1 MLFGRRKKV
10 ENTKVVD
17 WYVMGNDVSVSN
29 AQLPTREGYRL
40 DVNASFD
47 QRTTTEETAL
57 FRVLIERVAPER
69 AKEILGGNNG
79 KD

>member
-10 ENTKVVD
+10 RNNKVVD
-17 WYVMGNDVSVSN
+17 WYVMGNDVRVSN

-47 QRTTTEETAL
+47 QRTTTEDTEL
-57 FRVLIERVAPER
+57 FRVLIERVTPER
-69 AKEILGGNNG
+69 AKEILGGKNG